1 MCQKSLKTDSSTSTY
16 HRKRG
21 HMFLEHSVVVVVVV
35 VVVVEDEDDD
45 DDDDDDG
52 EQMNQP

>member
-21 HMFLEHSVVVVVVV
+21 HMFLEHSVVVVV
-35 VVVVEDEDDD
+35 EDEDDD